1 MSILFNDYLRK
12 ESLVRKN
19 QAVTPATCFN
29 LQHFKVYLP
38 CGTSN
43 GTSSPCKT
51 KVESEAGGLNPLGAC
66 VIYQ

>member
-1 MSILFNDYLRK
+1 MIISVQNLLWGRTK
-12 ESLVRKN
+12 QSLLPHVLIYN
-19 QAVTPATCFN
+19 
-29 LQHFKVYLP
+29 HFKVYLP